1 MKFFKKKAKFVGYV
15 VYNDDKLR
23 EWRCPKCGMSIG
35 EDYVCCPYCGQAV
48 KFPTLPEDEI
58 NNFIKKE
65 MAKPTALNGMSIVVL
80 DPKSDSRMI

>member
-23 EWRCPKCGMSIG
+23 EWRCPKCGMSIE

-58 NNFIKKE
+58 NNFIKKRWRNLLLS
-65 MAKPTALNGMSIVVL
+65 MVWALLFWIQNQTLG
-80 DPKSDSRMI
+80 